1 MSSHTNTSNANRY
14 YLISYPRTASN
25 LLLKIL
31 AVESQPGFSSGG
43 YDGGYFFMAVDGILC
58 ERRLRSRCISD
69 WTDDERREVRESF
82 QTCFENQQRWMAS
95 AQAQGHSI
103 FVKEHTTFFVDPTA
117 RSRFQF
123 GADAVS
129 ESSWTVQYDG
139 GSTHSRLNAT
149 VLPDEFLLTWL
160 PTFLIRHP
168 AVAFPSYYRTFV
180 EREGKELASADN
192 FASLLITVKWSRALY
207 DFYAQQRDALPCS
220 QARRSEWPIVLDA
233 DDMIAEPEILSLYC
247 KKVGMDPGQLR
258 FSWDQADPEKLSK
271 MHPAQRAMRT
281 TIYDSTGIVKDKSVR
296 HLDILD
302 EVMKWR
308 SEFGDIAAEHIE
320 RLVRSAMPDYEYLR
334 ERRLRVAPAED

>member
-1 MSSHTNTSNANRY
+1 MDLNTDSSRSKRY

-31 AVESQPGFSSGG
+31 AVDSQPGFSSGG
-43 YDGGYFFMAVDGILC
+43 CDGGYFFMPVDGILC

-82 QTCFENQQRWMAS
+82 QTCFENQQRWMTS

-123 GADAVS
+123 GADAVK
-129 ESSWTVQYDG
+129 EPSWTVKYDG
-139 GSTHSRLNAT
+139 GSNHSRLNAT

-192 FASLLITVKWSRALY
+192 FASLLITVEWSRALY
-207 DFYAQQRDALPCS
+207 DFYVQRRDTLPCS

-247 KKVGMDPGQLR
+247 KKIGMNPGQLR

-271 MHPAQRAMRT
+271 MHPAQKAMRT

-296 HLDILD
+296 HLNVPD

-308 SEFGDIAAEHIE
+308 SEFGDMAAEHIE
-320 RLVRSAMPDYEYLR
+320 RLVRDAMPDYEYLR
-334 ERRLRVAPAED
+334 ERRLRVTPA